1 MVKTGSID
9 FFKKTGMDRHRESVV
24 FKKGRILA

>member
-9 FFKKTGMDRHRESVV
+9 FFKKPAWTGTGGVLPL
-24 FKKGRILA
+24 KGREL